1 GRRQSA
7 TVRLK
12 QMDKKLDKLIELC
25 SGQSHGGRTV
35 GQATQENTPE
45 AEPQDRLME
54 EQNGIATGQDGDE
67 AACTCNL
74 DDELPAVTINK
85 QRLNIAIQ
93 AIMLRSMLRQ
103 PPSFVTKELLIE
115 LIGRDALT
123 CDSGS
128 YMQGLLK

>member
-7 TVRLK
+7 TVRLE
-12 QMDKKLDKLIELC
+12 QMNKKLDKLIELC
-25 SGQSHGGRTV
+25 SAQSHGGRTV

-85 QRLNIAIQ
+85 QRLDIAIQ
-93 AIMLRSMLRQ
+93 ANAALDATAA
-103 PPSFVTKELLIE
+103 TKLC
-115 LIGRDALT
+115 RDALT